1 MWYNTETYMCPG
13 SQLHETIEI
22 NLAFEGISIFPL
34 LGNSLSSITVTQ
46 CAKIFQLDEMLLINY
61 EGGWGKNFRVY
72 KEQVVS
78 RIYFCF
84 GDWEPQ
90 DLISC

>member
-1 MWYNTETYMCPG
+1 MCPG

-61 EGGWGKNFRVY
+61 EGG
-72 KEQVVS
+72 
-78 RIYFCF
+78 
-84 GDWEPQ
+84 
-90 DLISC
+90 